1 MFCFQV
7 RINPDCRRIGVRP
20 ACKQHDS
27 NTQWYSWPSEVL
39 NLIKEKWDFLTRGAL
54 LLYVHRPLIPPL
66 SGNGAN
72 NCIGNSVLAST
83 TLVTVENCS
92 NGDGGGR
99 AKQIVNSFKMQPPTA
114 GSAGA
119 NFLFVCFCFYVKTG
133 IPPCSTSVTCHE
145 TLILTCI
152 LQAWCSNHWWRNI
165 QGRRQLKQSKV

>member
-1 MFCFQV
+1 MGRMGICLDKSWNVCKFWFWFQV
-7 RINPDCRRIGVRP
+7 RISPDCRRIGVRS

-114 GSAGA
+114 GSAEAAVIDRA
-119 NFLFVCFCFYVKTG
+119 NSVKS
-133 IPPCSTSVTCHE
+133 CSAAANSASFQPTANAIRKNSA
-145 TLILTCI
+145 
-152 LQAWCSNHWWRNI
+152 Q
-165 QGRRQLKQSKV
+165 